1 MGEVFASLLGFQRK
15 GLFQKDSEDNLLDLV
30 HLLLLQFLNLLILQY
45 LKNIFE
51 HVHCSLNKLFDVQD
65 DFCSKNQL
73 RNHFFSP
80 RKEVYLVSRIL
91 FTRLE
96 LTDTFLLML
105 ILEVSINLR
114 FQSVKR

>member
-1 MGEVFASLLGFQRK
+1 MGEVFASGLGFQRK
-15 GLFQKDSEDNLLDLV
+15 WLFQKDSEDNLLDLV
-30 HLLLLQFLNLLILQY
+30 HLLLLFLNLLILQH
-45 LKNIFE
+45 LKSIFE